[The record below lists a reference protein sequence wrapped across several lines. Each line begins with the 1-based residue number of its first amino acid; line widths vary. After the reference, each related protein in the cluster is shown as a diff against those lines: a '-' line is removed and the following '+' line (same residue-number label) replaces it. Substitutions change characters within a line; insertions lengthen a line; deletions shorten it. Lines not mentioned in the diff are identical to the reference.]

1 MFRTLFSGFA
11 AGVVASLT
19 AALLLASPAFAH
31 ARWASSTPGKG
42 EAITASPARVEI
54 QFTGDIQKVSGTY
67 GIQVVKDRGL
77 DVTAGP
83 AVVDDTDRSKLSV
96 SLKPNLSP
104 GRYVVNWTNTSDKDG
119 DPAAGAFSFYLNY
132 RPNTVDLANDAQ
144 LERIGAEQ
152 ATPSSDRSPEVTPA
166 TVVAAVTPT
175 RSAANPTNAA
185 STAPAANTPASTS
198 NGGGGRSTTAIIAIL
213 VIVSLAGIG
222 VGLGV
227 WQLRRRRT

>member
-31 ARWASSTPGKG
+31 ARWASSTPSKG

-96 SLKPNLSP
+96 PLKPNLSP

-144 LERIGAEQ
+144 LEQIGAEQ
-152 ATPSSDRSPEVTPA
+152 ATPSGDRSLEVTPA
-166 TVVAAVTPT
+166 TTAAAATPT
-175 RSAANPTNAA
+175 RSATNPTNAA
-185 STAPAANTPASTS
+185 PTTPAASTPAATS
-198 NGGGGRSTTAIIAIL
+198 NGGGRSTTAIIAIL